1 MKENPA
7 DLFPLWYPGLV
18 IGWLDLKQVES
29 IKIADRKP
37 EIDHGVTKW
46 SFLFDG
52 LTWFNLV

>member
-1 MKENPA
+1 MA
-7 DLFPLWYPGLV
+7 RC
-18 IGWLDLKQVES
+18 LKQVES

-37 EIDHGVTKW
+37 EIDHGVKKW